1 MLPRCN
7 AHFIG
12 SQFYYLVLL
21 LAISSLPL
29 AGTKPQ
35 LAQILGPFGTEP
47 VPLGTGLQIPPGN
60 SLPLPSLLTSERLV
74 LGPCPSPA
82 LGPVF
87 HSNCRLC
94 HISSG
99 FREHAAI
106 DRPSG
111 RSPSLL
117 RSKSKAHKG
126 SSDAARSKASA
137 GLVACN
143 SILLGGTRFSPMQME
158 LADSTFQRVP
168 TWVDR
173 PFYRNTRLS

>member
-1 MLPRCN
+1 MKPGVTTANRMAAFRMLPRCN

-111 RSPSLL
+111 RSPPCF
-117 RSKSKAHKG
+117 AQ
-126 SSDAARSKASA
+126 
-137 GLVACN
+137 
-143 SILLGGTRFSPMQME
+143 SPKH
-158 LADSTFQRVP
+158 TRVP
-168 TWVDR
+168 AMPRVPR
-173 PFYRNTRLS
+173 PRLV